1 MRLRVRLS
9 NPRTVLYSKKRLVFV
24 IVIRAAHK
32 ERETDRETERRE
44 RKNEAALERERDR
57 PTERIKGAIQHYRE
71 KMRDIER

>member
-32 ERETDRETERRE
+32 ERETDRETER
-44 RKNEAALERERDR
+44 K
-57 PTERIKGAIQHYRE
+57 K
-71 KMRDIER
+71 